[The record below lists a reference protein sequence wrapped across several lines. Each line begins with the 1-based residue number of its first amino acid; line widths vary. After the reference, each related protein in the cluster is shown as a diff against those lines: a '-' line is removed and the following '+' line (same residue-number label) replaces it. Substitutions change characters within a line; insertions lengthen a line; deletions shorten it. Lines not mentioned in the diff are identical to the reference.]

1 MCKHG
6 LMLLAN
12 RLEVFEP
19 VTVKLGRAQEA
30 DASVCQ
36 QYHGLSDCGH
46 TRPDRSGPDP
56 PTIGDVLGDPDHP
69 RASGGQDGRGAI
81 ADETLATIQPEDG
94 VLDLGRQAPRPGD

>member
-19 VTVKLGRAQEA
+19 VTVKLGRAREA

-36 QYHGLSDCGH
+36 QYHAVSAVSSEVLPEAADTACFH
-46 TRPDRSGPDP
+46 T
-56 PTIGDVLGDPDHP
+56 
-69 RASGGQDGRGAI
+69 GRHCSAR
-81 ADETLATIQPEDG
+81 
-94 VLDLGRQAPRPGD
+94 GRCCRL